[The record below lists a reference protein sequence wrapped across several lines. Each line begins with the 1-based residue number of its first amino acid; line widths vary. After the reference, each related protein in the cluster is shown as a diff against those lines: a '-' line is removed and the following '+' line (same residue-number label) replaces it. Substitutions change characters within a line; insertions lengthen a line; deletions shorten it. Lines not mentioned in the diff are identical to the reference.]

1 MVCLNSSSVRGLR
14 GGTAARCASSSRN
27 FDFICTATEY
37 PSGNRLLR
45 RISGSLDAD
54 CFLALAPPAGEP
66 FFLSAAASA
75 LATAL
80 SVLDLRS
87 VDVDVDDTRS
97 SLSFGGGVAI
107 A

>member
-1 MVCLNSSSVRGLR
+1 MNSSSVRGLR
-14 GGTAARCASSSRN
+14 GGTARCASSSRN

-37 PSGNRLLR
+37 PSGNRLER
-45 RISGSLDAD
+45 RISGSLDD
-54 CFLALAPPAGEP
+54 CFLADAPPGER
-66 FFLSAAASA
+66 FFLSAASA

>member
-1 MVCLNSSSVRGLR
+1 M
-14 GGTAARCASSSRN
+14 
-27 FDFICTATEY
+27 D
-37 PSGNRLLR
+37 
-45 RISGSLDAD
+45 D
-54 CFLALAPPAGEP
+54 CFLADAPPAGEP
-66 FFLSAAASA
+66 FFLSAASA

-97 SLSFGGGVAI
+97 SLSFGGGVAN